1 MPLTKSERPILR
13 NLSATLNPADV
24 QAVYRYRLPLHS
36 PIRLAGLPH
45 AVREGLVVQANID
58 GQTRLGEIAP
68 LPEFSRESLS
78 DAQSEL
84 IRWCEGGQ
92 QMALSPSVAFGLSML
107 AFEPKGRPAKATC
120 RLFTELDAPAM
131 RRFPKGLVVK
141 CKVARGDWQDEA
153 EQIKRLLQHNPSIC
167 LRLDANQ
174 QWDLDTAIAFAERVK
189 HKAIRF
195 IEEPCRT
202 LDETQLFAQHG
213 LLPVALDET
222 LQQPEWPELIF
233 SGLAALV
240 VKPTLVGD
248 LKRVMMLANLAQF
261 SDLELV
267 ISGAYE
273 SSLASQYL
281 HRLAGMLAP
290 DTAPGLDTLSAFKED
305 LIVPRHTSDGALP
318 ILNGLDAM
326 ERVWTP

>member
-1 MPLTKSERPILR
+1 MR

-24 QAVYRYRLPLHS
+24 QAVYRYRLPLQQ
-36 PIRLAGLPH
+36 PIQLAGQPH
-45 AVREGLVVQANID
+45 AVREGLVIQANID
-58 GQTRLGEIAP
+58 GQVRLGEIAP
-68 LPEFSRESLS
+68 LPGFSRESLS
-78 DAQSEL
+78 DAQAEL
-84 IRWCEGGQ
+84 IRWCEGAA

-107 AFEPKGRPAKATC
+107 AFEPEGRPAKATC

-131 RRFPKGLVVK
+131 RRFPKGQVVK
-141 CKVARGDWQDEA
+141 CKVARGEWQDEA
-153 EQIKRLLQHNPSIC
+153 EQIKQLLQHNPSIC

-174 QWDLDTAIAFAERVK
+174 QWDLDTAIAFAERVN
-189 HKAIRF
+189 HRAIRF

-240 VKPTLVGD
+240 VKPMLIGD

-273 SSLASQYL
+273 SSLGNHYL
-281 HRLAGMLAP
+281 QQLAGMLAP

-305 LIVPRHTSDGALP
+305 LIVPRHAFDGAAP
-318 ILNGLDAM
+318 VLNRLDTM
-326 ERVWTP
+326 EPVWMP